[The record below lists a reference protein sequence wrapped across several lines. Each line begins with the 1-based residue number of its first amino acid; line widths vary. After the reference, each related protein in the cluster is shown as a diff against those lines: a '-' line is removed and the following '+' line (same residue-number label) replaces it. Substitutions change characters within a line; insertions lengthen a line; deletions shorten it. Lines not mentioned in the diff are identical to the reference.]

1 MVKYAP
7 KKVFVLENGTYL
19 ELSYAQFHQQKDT
32 YQGRHFLPLHGMLM
46 EVSEDAYKAFYRE
59 QRRQKYLNER
69 SNDNGDFSYDMLTTD
84 EFNGEDILVDMA
96 SDTAGDAEKKI
107 MLDNLRLEFAKLSED
122 EQKILYLI
130 YGQRLSE
137 RVVAERFHVSQ
148 NAIHRRKVQILEK
161 LRKAKKLK

>member
-32 YQGRHFLPLHGMLM
+32 YLGRYFLPLHGMLM
-46 EVSEDAYKAFYRE
+46 EVSVDAYKAFYCE

-84 EFNGEDILVDMA
+84 DFNGEDILVDTVA
-96 SDTAGDAEKKI
+96 DT
-107 MLDNLRLEFAKLSED
+107 
-122 EQKILYLI
+122 Q
-130 YGQRLSE
+130 GQ
-137 RVVAERFHVSQ
+137 AER
-148 NAIHRRKVQILEK
+148 NLLLDK
-161 LRKAKKLK
+161 LRKALAQLSVDDRELIQALYIN